1 MNCRTISLPNGL
13 LLSVIAIATF
23 LKIYKYERVNGNLV
37 MLLPLGC
44 PLLIVVS
51 ELSLCH
57 SGFLPCSFKVSWC
70 WENINKSP
78 AFLFPLAPPRTHRTE
93 DQLLGP
99 QWSGG
104 HGKVIWIWLSVH
116 IGSLCNSFSIWVP
129 LILLPRQRLVLYLGK
144 LGVPRWPSG

>member
-1 MNCRTISLPNGL
+1 MYIDYAAKHEDKTNHKNNERGCCILIDPFEMNCRTISLPNGL

-23 LKIYKYERVNGNLV
+23 LKMYKYERVNGNLV

-99 QWSGG
+99 Q
-104 HGKVIWIWLSVH
+104 
-116 IGSLCNSFSIWVP
+116 
-129 LILLPRQRLVLYLGK
+129 
-144 LGVPRWPSG
+144 